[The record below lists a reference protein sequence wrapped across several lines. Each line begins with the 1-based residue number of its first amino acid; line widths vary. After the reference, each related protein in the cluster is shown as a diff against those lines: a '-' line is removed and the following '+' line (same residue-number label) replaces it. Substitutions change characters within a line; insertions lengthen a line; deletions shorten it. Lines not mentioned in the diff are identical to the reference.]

1 MSKIVVKVE
10 KTPSGFSAY
19 SEKFPVYTTGKT
31 LTELTTN
38 MVEAFN
44 LFFDEEGKGK
54 VVTANDLD
62 LQLDLSNLF
71 EIFPINVKAFSNR
84 LGMNYSL
91 LIQYVKGNKKP
102 SQKQTIRILDEMQEI
117 GRELMEVN
125 LG

>member
-1 MSKIVVKVE
+1 MKKIVVKVE
-10 KTPSGFSAY
+10 KTKSGFSAY

-38 MVEAFN
+38 MVESFN
-44 LFFDEEGKGK
+44 LFFEEEGNGK
-54 VVTANDLD
+54 IVTANDLD

-117 GRELMEVN
+117 GKELMEVN